1 MDELL
6 RMEHVSKRFGDFYA
20 NRDIN
25 LSVRKG
31 EVHTLLGENGAGK
44 STLMN
49 VLIGLYQPTEGKIF
63 LNGKEVRIDSP
74 AQAVKLGIGMVHQH
88 FMLVEAM
95 TVFENIIL
103 GDRNTKGI
111 FIDKEARK
119 KEILELAERYGL
131 DVELDRPS
139 RRLPWAPSSGWKI
152 LKTLYRGAELLIL
165 DEPINGLDPIGIAE
179 VRDFIRE
186 LCDAGGKTILIS
198 SHILSEIS
206 LLADDVGIIGHGR
219 LLEEESL
226 KELEAKN
233 AKYIHFCVSD
243 AQKAAQVIAAA
254 FRSKDIQLADA
265 NNLYLYDTAL
275 PVARINR
282 SFIEAGIDIQEAHLC
297 ENTLEDYFKEITG
310 GEGIA

>member
-1 MDELL
+1 
-6 RMEHVSKRFGDFYA
+6 
-20 NRDIN
+20 
-25 LSVRKG
+25 
-31 EVHTLLGENGAGK
+31 
-44 STLMN
+44 
-49 VLIGLYQPTEGKIF
+49 
-63 LNGKEVRIDSP
+63 
-74 AQAVKLGIGMVHQH
+74 
-88 FMLVEAM
+88 ML
-95 TVFENIIL
+95 F
-103 GDRNTKGI
+103 R
-111 FIDKEARK
+111 
-119 KEILELAERYGL
+119 
-131 DVELDRPS
+131 S
-139 RRLPWAPSSGWKI
+139 
-152 LKTLYRGAELLIL
+152 
-165 DEPINGLDPIGIAE
+165 
-179 VRDFIRE
+179 
-186 LCDAGGKTILIS
+186 DAGGKTILIS

-282 SFIEAGIDIQEAHLC
+282 SFIVAGIDIQEAHLC